1 MCVAPLLIVTLV
13 RFLQDW
19 NARLL
24 IVFTLEGMIT
34 LARLEPWN
42 APVPM
47 EVTLVGIEIEVI
59 ELFRKAFALIEVIVE
74 GSVTLFR

>member
-1 MCVAPLLIVTLV
+1 MLVAPLLIVTLV

-34 LARLEPWN
+34 LVRFEPWN
-42 APVPM
+42 ALVPM
-47 EVTLVGIEIEVI
+47 EVTVVGIEIEVI
-59 ELFRKAFALIEVIVE
+59 ELFRNAFALIEVIVE